1 MICKFIFLVDENC
14 QGQVTALLGH
24 QNDLYIGT
32 SIGTVEIFDSESGCF
47 LQQFSWHE
55 STVKSLIELPPEIK
69 KSICA
74 EHSPVKYKSVSR
86 NESLA
91 DNDRIVPRKRVS
103 QESFLK
109 RNESFQGMLSTT
121 KPAESTK
128 CPLITSLGL
137 NLADCL
143 NCSSKKPPD
152 SVTFL
157 TWAGLSCT

>member
-1 MICKFIFLVDENC
+1 MRHFFFADENC

-24 QNDLYIGT
+24 QNHLYIGT

-47 LQQFSWHE
+47 LQQYSWHE
-55 STVKSLIELPPEIK
+55 STVKSLMELPPEIK

-74 EHSPVKYKSVSR
+74 EHSPVKYKTVSR

-109 RNESFQGMLSTT
+109 RNESFQGMSSTT

-128 CPLITSLGL
+128 CPLIASLGH
-137 NLADCL
+137 NLADSL
-143 NCSSKKPPD
+143 NCSNDKPTD
-152 SVTFL
+152 NVTFL
-157 TWAGLSCT
+157 TWTGLSCS